1 MKIRS
6 DLICSVSL
14 DHCAEFQPSCGVSV
28 GRLRALYFVFFVF
41 CFLSK
46 LLLFVLIPSQG
57 AAMARP
63 GTEGVF
69 TRVELKIGFHSTTQC
84 LLFYLVPVFEAH
96 SVQFTGV
103 VSLGDLVIKVTRLL
117 CQE

>member
-69 TRVELKIGFHSTTQC
+69 TRVELKIGFHSTTHNAYCFILFQSLKRIQSN
-84 LLFYLVPVFEAH
+84 LLVWFL
-96 SVQFTGV
+96 
-103 VSLGDLVIKVTRLL
+103 
-117 CQE
+117 